1 MKQSPNTPFYLFVL
15 VTFVLLSCDQGA
27 KKDTPASAVKA
38 GTTTFNYVAAMDP
51 LNVEAANVTNKFGDT
66 LGIKFYEVSIK
77 PGDTAMLHMHPDYT
91 LYIAEGGT
99 LRITPKD
106 GQAQTV
112 EFKTGSGFIFPEGAH
127 AGKNIGTTT
136 IKLVVTDIYRPASK

>member
-1 MKQSPNTPFYLFVL
+1 MKLYTLASTYFIAFITIVSISCNPETKKEEPSEMQTSKTS
-15 VTFVLLSCDQGA
+15 TFS
-27 KKDTPASAVKA
+27 
-38 GTTTFNYVAAMDP
+38 YVAEMDP
-51 LNVEAANVTNKFGDT
+51 LNVEAANVTGKFGDT

-77 PGDTAMLHMHPDYT
+77 PGDTAMIHSHPDYT

-106 GQAQTV
+106 AQAQTV

-127 AGKNIGTTT
+127 SAKNIGTTT
-136 IKLVVTDIYRPASK
+136 VKLVVTDIYRPKS